1 MIFLNVI
8 MIKVG
13 IYQFQTF
20 TVTYYIFINILL
32 FLFNLNILKYYYLFL
47 LFRKYL
53 TEDSDF
59 EFKNND
65 QNGDGYVTW
74 KEIVGETD
82 SNEDDE
88 NVILH

>member
-1 MIFLNVI
+1 M
-8 MIKVG
+8 
-13 IYQFQTF
+13 
-20 TVTYYIFINILL
+20 
-32 FLFNLNILKYYYLFL
+32 
-47 LFRKYL
+47 

-88 NVILH
+88 NVITLIQLNTIQLL